1 MDLPYASVKEAVR
14 ETPAFSVQAAG
25 VAIGLS
31 LGVGILM
38 FLGAW
43 FFAMAFDITSPW
55 RPGAAL
61 GGLSMILCILYW
73 AFGGGVERISW
84 QRETVI
90 GQDINRSPYGRPQQT
105 KFLVIEQQDGNT
117 MDRTE
122 LPLPED
128 DMVLREWIEAAI
140 SRHSLAADKWEAEFG
155 YVYPNGIKTPVYTAF
170 KDEIIKRKWVIDR
183 GSHGIIISNEGR
195 KVFAKQ
201 LEQLALPES
210 VE

>member
-1 MDLPYASVKEAVR
+1 
-14 ETPAFSVQAAG
+14 
-25 VAIGLS
+25 
-31 LGVGILM
+31 
-38 FLGAW
+38 
-43 FFAMAFDITSPW
+43 
-55 RPGAAL
+55 
-61 GGLSMILCILYW
+61 MILCILYW
-73 AFGGGVERISW
+73 AFDGVERISW

-140 SRHSLAADKWEAEFG
+140 SRRSLAADKWEAGFG

-195 KVFAKQ
+195 KVFARQ
-201 LEQLALPES
+201 LEQLALPEN